1 MNKGID
7 VRDFSKMF
15 LLALCKNSE
24 IKKLDRNTS
33 VYKITLPI
41 KYKNYI
47 KCILLSSV
55 ENMRKYSEIINIE
68 DYFKGEW
75 ERKFSDY
82 FNNDVYEFSE
92 TVEYDLFNDLLIIK
106 VNTLALAS
114 ISDFPNYTS
123 YYLNIMNDL
132 VSAIFYVCLVDK
144 KVNFEEE
151 VYFNA
156 YKDYRIISND
166 GSLVPLEYLEDN
178 KEESWRK
185 NIKKYLIKE

>member
-7 VRDFSKMF
+7 VRDFSRMF

-41 KYKNYI
+41 EYKNYI

-82 FNNDVYEFSE
+82 FNNDVHEFSE

-185 NIKKYLIKE
+185 KYKIIFD

>member
-7 VRDFSKMF
+7 VRNFSKMF

-33 VYKITLPI
+33 VYRITLPI

-144 KVNFEEE
+144 KVNFEVE

-185 NIKKYLIKE
+185 KYKIIFN

>member
-33 VYKITLPI
+33 VYRITLPI

-185 NIKKYLIKE
+185 KYKIIFD

>member
-1 MNKGID
+1 MDKGFD
-7 VRDFSKMF
+7 VRNFSRMF

-185 NIKKYLIKE
+185 KYKKIFD

>member
-1 MNKGID
+1 MDKGFD
-7 VRDFSKMF
+7 VRNFSRMF

-33 VYKITLPI
+33 VYRITLPI

-185 NIKKYLIKE
+185 KYKKIFD

>member
-33 VYKITLPI
+33 VYRITLPI

-75 ERKFSDY
+75 ERKFSNY
-82 FNNDVYEFSE
+82 FNNDVYEYSE

-185 NIKKYLIKE
+185 KYKIIFD

>member
-33 VYKITLPI
+33 VYRITLPI

-75 ERKFSDY
+75 ERKFSNY

-132 VSAIFYVCLVDK
+132 VSAIFYACLVDK

-185 NIKKYLIKE
+185 KYKIIFD

>member
-24 IKKLDRNTS
+24 IKKFDRNTS

-75 ERKFSDY
+75 ERRFSDY

-185 NIKKYLIKE
+185 KYKIIFD

>member
-7 VRDFSKMF
+7 VRDFSRMF

-24 IKKLDRNTS
+24 IKKFDRNTS

-82 FNNDVYEFSE
+82 FNNDVHEFSE

-185 NIKKYLIKE
+185 KYKIIFD

>member
-7 VRDFSKMF
+7 VRDFSRMF

-24 IKKLDRNTS
+24 IKKFDRNTS

-132 VSAIFYVCLVDK
+132 VCAIFYVYLVDK

-185 NIKKYLIKE
+185 KYKKIFD

>member
-7 VRDFSKMF
+7 VRNFSKMF

-33 VYKITLPI
+33 VYRITLPI

-185 NIKKYLIKE
+185 KYKIIFN

>member
-15 LLALCKNSE
+15 LLVLCKNSE

-33 VYKITLPI
+33 VYRITLPI

-75 ERKFSDY
+75 ERKFSNY

-185 NIKKYLIKE
+185 KYKIIFD

>member
-33 VYKITLPI
+33 VYRITLPI

-75 ERKFSDY
+75 ERKFSNY

-114 ISDFPNYTS
+114 ISDFPNYKS

-185 NIKKYLIKE
+185 KYKKIFD

>member
-7 VRDFSKMF
+7 VRDFSRMF

-185 NIKKYLIKE
+185 KYKIIFD

>member
-33 VYKITLPI
+33 VYRITLPI

-75 ERKFSDY
+75 ERKFSNY

-132 VSAIFYVCLVDK
+132 VSAIFYACLVDK

-166 GSLVPLEYLEDN
+166 GSFVPLEYLEDN

-185 NIKKYLIKE
+185 KYKIIFD

>member
-7 VRDFSKMF
+7 VRDFSRMF

-33 VYKITLPI
+33 VYRITLPI

-123 YYLNIMNDL
+123 YYLNIINDL

-166 GSLVPLEYLEDN
+166 DSLVPLEYLEDN

-185 NIKKYLIKE
+185 KYKIIFD

>member
-7 VRDFSKMF
+7 VRDFSRMF

-33 VYKITLPI
+33 VYTITLPI

-75 ERKFSDY
+75 ERKFSNY

-185 NIKKYLIKE
+185 KYKIIFD

>member
-1 MNKGID
+1 MDKGFD
-7 VRDFSKMF
+7 VRNFSRMF

-33 VYKITLPI
+33 VYRITLPI

-144 KVNFEEE
+144 KVIFEEE

-185 NIKKYLIKE
+185 KYKIIFD

>member
-7 VRDFSKMF
+7 VRDFSRMF

-185 NIKKYLIKE
+185 KYKKIFD

>member
-24 IKKLDRNTS
+24 IKKFDRNTS

-185 NIKKYLIKE
+185 KYKIIFD

>member
-33 VYKITLPI
+33 VYRITLPI

-75 ERKFSDY
+75 ERKFSNY

-185 NIKKYLIKE
+185 KYKKIFD

>member
-24 IKKLDRNTS
+24 IKKLDKNTS
-33 VYKITLPI
+33 VYRITLPI

-75 ERKFSDY
+75 ERKFSNY

-185 NIKKYLIKE
+185 KYKIIFD

>member
-1 MNKGID
+1 MNKSID
-7 VRDFSKMF
+7 VRDFSRMF

-24 IKKLDRNTS
+24 IKKFDRNTS

-185 NIKKYLIKE
+185 KYKIIFD

>member
-24 IKKLDRNTS
+24 IKKFDRNTS
-33 VYKITLPI
+33 VYRITLPI

-82 FNNDVYEFSE
+82 FNKDVYEFSE

-123 YYLNIMNDL
+123 YYLNITNDL

-185 NIKKYLIKE
+185 KYKIIFD

>member
-7 VRDFSKMF
+7 VRDFSRMF

-33 VYKITLPI
+33 VYRITLPI

-55 ENMRKYSEIINIE
+55 ENMRKYSEIINME

-185 NIKKYLIKE
+185 KYKIIFD

>member
-33 VYKITLPI
+33 VYRITLPI
-41 KYKNYI
+41 KHKNYI

-75 ERKFSDY
+75 ERKFSNY

-185 NIKKYLIKE
+185 KYKKIFD

>member
-33 VYKITLPI
+33 VYRITLPI
-41 KYKNYI
+41 KCKNYI

-75 ERKFSDY
+75 ERKFSNY

-185 NIKKYLIKE
+185 KYKIIFD

>member
-33 VYKITLPI
+33 VYTITLPI

-75 ERKFSDY
+75 ERKFSNY

-92 TVEYDLFNDLLIIK
+92 TVKYDLFNDLLIIK

-132 VSAIFYVCLVDK
+132 VSAIFYACLVDK

-185 NIKKYLIKE
+185 KYKIIFD

>member
-7 VRDFSKMF
+7 VRDFSRMF

-33 VYKITLPI
+33 VYRITLPI

-92 TVEYDLFNDLLIIK
+92 TVEYDIFNDLLIIK

-185 NIKKYLIKE
+185 KYKIIFD

>member
-15 LLALCKNSE
+15 LLVLCKNSE

-33 VYKITLPI
+33 VYRITLPI

-55 ENMRKYSEIINIE
+55 ENMRKYSKIINIE

-75 ERKFSDY
+75 ERKFSNY

-114 ISDFPNYTS
+114 ISDFPNHTS

-185 NIKKYLIKE
+185 KYKIIFD

>member
-33 VYKITLPI
+33 VYRITLPI
-41 KYKNYI
+41 KCKNYI

-114 ISDFPNYTS
+114 ISDFPNHTS

-185 NIKKYLIKE
+185 KFKIIFD

>member
-15 LLALCKNSE
+15 LLAVCKNSE

-33 VYKITLPI
+33 VYRITLPI

-75 ERKFSDY
+75 ERKFSNY

-185 NIKKYLIKE
+185 KYKIIFD

>member
-33 VYKITLPI
+33 VYTITLPI

-75 ERKFSDY
+75 ERKFSNY

-132 VSAIFYVCLVDK
+132 VSSIFYVCLVDK

-185 NIKKYLIKE
+185 KYKIIFD

>member
-7 VRDFSKMF
+7 VRDFSRMF

-24 IKKLDRNTS
+24 IKKFDRNTS

-47 KCILLSSV
+47 IYILLSSV
-55 ENMRKYSEIINIE
+55 ENMKKYSEIINIE

-82 FNNDVYEFSE
+82 FNNDVHEFSE

-185 NIKKYLIKE
+185 KYKIIFD

>member
-33 VYKITLPI
+33 VYRITLPI

-75 ERKFSDY
+75 ERKFSNY

-92 TVEYDLFNDLLIIK
+92 TVEYDLFDDLLIIK

-178 KEESWRK
+178 KEEPWRK
-185 NIKKYLIKE
+185 KYKKIFD

>member
-33 VYKITLPI
+33 VYRITLPI

-55 ENMRKYSEIINIE
+55 ENMRKYSEIINID

-75 ERKFSDY
+75 ERKFSNY

-132 VSAIFYVCLVDK
+132 VSAIFCVCLVDK

-185 NIKKYLIKE
+185 KYKIIFD

>member
-15 LLALCKNSE
+15 LLVLCKNSE

-33 VYKITLPI
+33 VYRITLPI

-75 ERKFSDY
+75 ERKFSNY

-114 ISDFPNYTS
+114 ISDFPNHTS

-166 GSLVPLEYLEDN
+166 DSLVPLEYLEDN

-185 NIKKYLIKE
+185 KYKIIFD

>member
-33 VYKITLPI
+33 VYRITLPI

-47 KCILLSSV
+47 ECILLSSV

-75 ERKFSDY
+75 ERKFSNY

-185 NIKKYLIKE
+185 KYKIIFD

>member
-33 VYKITLPI
+33 VYRITLPI

-55 ENMRKYSEIINIE
+55 ENMRKYSEIINME

-185 NIKKYLIKE
+185 KYKIIFD